1 MEIEG
6 SKAVVTGSAVRVGR
20 EIALRLADGG
30 ADVAIHY
37 RTSEEEAEET
47 AEEVRERGVDSATV
61 RSDLSTVEGAESA
74 VDGAADA
81 LGGLDVLVNSASV
94 FFPSPVGDVDEDDW
108 DALFDVNLK
117 GPFFACQRARERMD
131 GGGVVVNI
139 ADWAGFRPYEN
150 HVPYC
155 TTKAG
160 VIAMTRGLAK
170 ELAPDV
176 RVAAVAPGPVM
187 LPPSYTDEDVERILE
202 KTPLDRVGSPEDV
215 AHGVEYLVEA
225 GFVTGAVVPVDGG
238 RLIY

>member
-1 MEIEG
+1 MEIKG

-20 EIALRLADGG
+20 EIALRLADAG

-37 RTSEEEAEET
+37 RTSEDEAEET
-47 AEEVRERGVDSATV
+47 ADEVRSRGVDAATV
-61 RSDLSTVEGAESA
+61 QSDLSEVEGAEQA

-94 FFPSPVGDVDEDDW
+94 FYPSPVGDVDEEDW

-117 GPFFACQRARERMD
+117 GPFFACQQASERMD
-131 GGGVVVNI
+131 GGVVVNI
-139 ADWAGFRPYEN
+139 ADWAGFRPYQN

-160 VIAMTRGLAK
+160 VIAMTKGLAR

-225 GFVTGAVVPVDGG
+225 DFVTGAVVPVDGG